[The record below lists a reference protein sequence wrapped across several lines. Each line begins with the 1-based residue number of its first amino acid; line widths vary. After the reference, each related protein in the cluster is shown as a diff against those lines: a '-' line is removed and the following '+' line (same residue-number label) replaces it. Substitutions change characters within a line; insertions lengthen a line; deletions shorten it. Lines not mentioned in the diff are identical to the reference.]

1 MAIKEF
7 PPPVNFKCT
16 KCGKCCFLNYL
27 ALTRED
33 YMRLKNYLPRDIIS
47 TDYYSPFPFL
57 LKIKGRCIFLRKDN
71 LCKIYSLRPIICRLF
86 PLSLSFLPDG
96 SFVVNIRRCD
106 GVGLKTREKIDNSF
120 IEQLIS
126 EIRKISPKFL
136 SILKRA
142 EVAKHG
148 GFMPF
153 YSWNEYTDFN
163 GKRKILRFLA
173 KLMSSDALS
182 TNDPKIR
189 INATS
194 ELILNNLENYL
205 EPLRSLY
212 RDKLLLTS
220 EDLENIMEYLNERFE
235 IGIREVV
242 EDKLR
247 YLENTEK
254 KFREIGRAKIFWEGK
269 PIDVKLDGELK
280 FDYFGQQ
287 GRIKVADLAFK
298 KNYLPEAE
306 RLILDYIRE
315 LTERVGLGGLPIH
328 EPLQTVFTILNRF
341 SIDIDFYCK
350 YHSSGISEV
359 NEESA
364 RRAILDMDVLL
375 PIYV

>member
-1 MAIKEF
+1 MVIKEF
-7 PPPVNFKCT
+7 NIANFKCI

-33 YMRLKNYLPRDIIS
+33 YKRLKSHLPKGMIL

-57 LKIKGRCIFLRKDN
+57 LKIKGRCIFLRKGN
-71 LCKIYSLRPIICRLF
+71 LCKIYSLRPITCRLF
-86 PLSLSFLPDG
+86 PLSLGFLPDG
-96 SFVVNIRRCD
+96 SLVVNLRRCD
-106 GVGLKTREKIDNSF
+106 GVGLKTGKTIDNSF

-126 EIRKISPKFL
+126 EISEISPKFL
-136 SILKRA
+136 SILKKA
-142 EVAKHG
+142 EVAKYG
-148 GFMPF
+148 GFIPF
-153 YSWNEYTDFN
+153 YSWDEYTDFH
-163 GKRKILRFLA
+163 GKRKILRFLT
-173 KLMSSDALS
+173 KLMSSDILS
-182 TNDPKIR
+182 INDPKIR

-194 ELILNNLENYL
+194 ELILNKLENYL

-212 RDKLLLTS
+212 RDKLLLTNG
-220 EDLENIMEYLNERFE
+220 DLKNIMEYLNERFE
-235 IGIREVV
+235 IGIRKVV
-242 EDKLR
+242 EDRLH

-306 RLILDYIRE
+306 RLILEYITE

-328 EPLQTVFTILNRF
+328 EPLQKISTILNRF

-350 YHSSGISEV
+350 YHSFGKNEV

-364 RRAILDMDVLL
+364 RRAISDLDVLL
-375 PIYV
+375 PIYL